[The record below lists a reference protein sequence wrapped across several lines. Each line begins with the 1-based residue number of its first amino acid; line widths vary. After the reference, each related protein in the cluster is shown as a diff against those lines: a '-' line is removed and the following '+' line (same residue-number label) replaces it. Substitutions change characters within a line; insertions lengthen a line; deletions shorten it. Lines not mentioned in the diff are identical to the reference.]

1 MFGASD
7 FSNVSPR
14 RTSRVKRASLA
25 EEAAAAAPGTARAA
39 APTLLC
45 TAGCVLLQ
53 AIHGKAQAKMR
64 EAASNRKGMRTIH
77 PPSGIGSWHNKD
89 SFAVVE
95 VARSVLYF

>member
-1 MFGASD
+1 MFGAND

-25 EEAAAAAPGTARAA
+25 EGAAAGTPGTARAA

-45 TAGCVLLQ
+45 TRGCVFLQ
-53 AIHGKAQAKMR
+53 AIHGKVQIKMR
-64 EAASNRKGMRTIH
+64 EAASKRKGMRTIH
-77 PPSGIGSWHNKD
+77 PPSGIGSRHNKD

-95 VARSVLYF
+95 VARAVQYF